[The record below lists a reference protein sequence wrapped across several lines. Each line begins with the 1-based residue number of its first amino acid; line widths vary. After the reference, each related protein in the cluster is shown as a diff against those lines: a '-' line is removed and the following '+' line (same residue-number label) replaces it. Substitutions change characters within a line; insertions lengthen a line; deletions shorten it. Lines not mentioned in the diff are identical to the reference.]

1 MLIRLILS
9 LFFLFISLSFT
20 LTPFSL
26 LSLPVSPCLSL
37 SLIRTDSSTAIVK
50 PLHANTWRDSSEDEP
65 PHTFPN
71 PWTVAI
77 GTCCCQFYCPSFF
90 LSFFLI
96 SILLLTEVFSFHSLL
111 SHCTALPFLLYCTV
125 CFIDIIYSPVS
136 LSICMPSWQ
145 LIEY

>member
-1 MLIRLILS
+1 MKCPYAHPSDIVI
-9 LFFLFISLSFT
+9 I
-20 LTPFSL
+20 FSL
-26 LSLPVSPCLSL
+26 HLPVFHSHSLLTALTTCLSL

-136 LSICMPSWQ
+136 LSICMPS
-145 LIEY
+145 